1 MRAAATFRRARPSAC
16 FSTPP
21 TPAPPWCASRLA
33 TDRPRA
39 PPPATSSRSKPT
51 KWRRARSLCTA
62 ATDLIPSRPMTYREQ
77 VDEYLRR
84 FGEAVNVAIPPLD
97 GDGYT
102 QIKRGSATVGIN
114 VLEDRG
120 VLMFLS
126 PMMPVPAGKREEL
139 YRYLLEKNFL
149 ATSDGAFAIDKDTD
163 TVYLRSLRGL
173 EGLDYEEFTDLID
186 TLGRVADQYDD
197 ELTSL
202 FGKG

>member
-1 MRAAATFRRARPSAC
+1 MTFRER
-16 FSTPP
+16 
-21 TPAPPWCASRLA
+21 
-33 TDRPRA
+33 
-39 PPPATSSRSKPT
+39 
-51 KWRRARSLCTA
+51 
-62 ATDLIPSRPMTYREQ
+62 
-77 VDEYLRR
+77 VDEYLAR
-84 FGEAVNVAIPPLD
+84 FGKAVGVDIPALD

-126 PMMPVPAGKREEL
+126 PMMRVPDGKREEL

-149 ATSDGAFAIDKDTD
+149 ATSDGAFAIDKDTE
-163 TVYLRSLRGL
+163 TVYLRALRGL

-197 ELTSL
+197 ELASL

>member
-1 MRAAATFRRARPSAC
+1 MS
-16 FSTPP
+16 
-21 TPAPPWCASRLA
+21 
-33 TDRPRA
+33 
-39 PPPATSSRSKPT
+39 
-51 KWRRARSLCTA
+51 
-62 ATDLIPSRPMTYREQ
+62 YRER

-84 FGEAVNVAIPPLD
+84 FGEAVSVAIPPLD

-197 ELTSL
+197 ELASL

>member
-1 MRAAATFRRARPSAC
+1 MS
-16 FSTPP
+16 
-21 TPAPPWCASRLA
+21 
-33 TDRPRA
+33 
-39 PPPATSSRSKPT
+39 
-51 KWRRARSLCTA
+51 
-62 ATDLIPSRPMTYREQ
+62 YREQ

-84 FGEAVNVAIPPLD
+84 FGEAVAVAIPPLD

-126 PMMPVPAGKREEL
+126 PMMQVPAGKREEL

-149 ATSDGAFAIDKDTD
+149 ATSDGAFSIDKDTD
-163 TVYLRSLRGL
+163 MVYLRSLRGL
-173 EGLDYEEFTDLID
+173 EGLEYQEFTDLID

-197 ELTSL
+197 ELASL
-202 FGKG
+202 FGKD